1 MESDSMTS
9 TMTIDQEGNKI
20 WRNQEDQLHR
30 TDGPA
35 FERTDG
41 YKAWWV
47 DAQRHRTDGP
57 AFETADGTKAWYLNG
72 QELTFDQWAE
82 RVANTEQERTLL
94 LLKFG

>member
-1 MESDSMTS
+1 MTS
-9 TMTIDQEGNKI
+9 TMTIDHEGNKI

-35 FERTDG
+35 FESTGG

-57 AFETADGTKAWYLNG
+57 AIEWPNDGKMLWYVNG
-72 QELTFDQWAE
+72 QQLTFDQW
-82 RVANTEQERTLL
+82 VVQVPVTEQERTLL